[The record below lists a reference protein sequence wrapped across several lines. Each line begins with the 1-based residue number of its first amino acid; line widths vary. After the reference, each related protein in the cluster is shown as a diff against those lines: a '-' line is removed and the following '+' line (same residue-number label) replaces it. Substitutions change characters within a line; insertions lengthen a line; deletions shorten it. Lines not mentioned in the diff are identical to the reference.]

1 MQTFRDFWKE
11 EDGMEVINV
20 AILLA
25 IGLGLVIV
33 FKSALQD
40 LWNSIK
46 GKLSPSNID
55 TDFQ

>member
-1 MQTFRDFWKE
+1 MKTFQEFLRE

-33 FKSALQD
+33 FKGALQD
-40 LWNSIK
+40 LWNTIK
-46 GKLSPSNID
+46 EKLSPDRIN
-55 TDFQ
+55 TDF